1 MKMRIKNKLI
11 LLSAIIVA
19 VTGCVKEEKVSSVE
33 NAKWL
38 AGTWEGKTNSG
49 LIFYEKWVMVNDTLM
64 RNINYHIANSDTVI
78 GGKSSISAR
87 NGKLVYTNFIGNKE
101 ENWRTTKLS
110 DIEMVFENGGV
121 SHAQK
126 ISFFKSAADRWEAAL
141 FGSKDTSRYL
151 LKRIAD

>member
-1 MKMRIKNKLI
+1 MQVKNKLI
-11 LLSAIIVA
+11 LISAIIVA
-19 VTGCVKEEKVSSVE
+19 VTGCVKEEKVTSVE
-33 NAKWL
+33 TAKWL
-38 AGTWEGKTNSG
+38 AGTWEGKTNGG
-49 LIFYEKWVMVNDTLM
+49 LTFFEKWVVVNDTLM

-78 GGKSSISAR
+78 GGKSFISVR

-101 ENWRTTKLS
+101 ETWRTTKLT

-126 ISFFKSAADRWEAAL
+126 ISFFKSATDRWEAAL
-141 FGSKDTSRYL
+141 FGSKDTTRYL